1 MTTLG
6 VVCRPEFP
14 PERVREIAVAADDA
28 GVDELWLW
36 EDCFWGGGFAAA
48 AAVLGWTRRVRVG
61 IGVFP
66 VPLRNVALTAMETA
80 MLHRLF
86 PGRVIVGVGHGVQ
99 DWMGQVGA
107 RVESPLTLLREYLD
121 ALRALLRGERVT
133 TQGRYVRLDDVALGW
148 PPASAP
154 PVLSAAT
161 GPRTLALSGERADGT
176 ILVAGTTREEFRLAR
191 RSIEEGRALAGRAG
205 PHPIVLNLLTVTG
218 PGAAERLAAAMRA
231 DGKEPGSAAV
241 AGDAAEIAAAVQSWA
256 QAGADTVVLQPA
268 ADDPDPISL
277 IRLAAEEIRPQIT

>member
-14 PERVREIAVAADDA
+14 PERVRAIAVAADDA

-48 AAVLGWTRRVRVG
+48 AAVLGWTERVRVG

-99 DWMGQVGA
+99 DWMGQVGE

-176 ILVAGTTREEFRLAR
+176 ILVASTTREQLRLAR
-191 RSIEEGRALAGRAG
+191 ASIEEGRALAGRAG

-218 PGAAERLAAAMRA
+218 PDAAERLAAAMRA

-256 QAGADTVVLQPA
+256 QAGADTIVLQPT
-268 ADDPDPISL
+268 ADDPDPIAL
-277 IRLAAEEIRPQIT
+277 IHLAATEIRPLIA